1 MWRTYA
7 AHTGISGTL
16 IVKGNEQKELVCD
29 LAVVT
34 FGKLDNRGQIEQKK
48 KTTYTVGCRMDGKS

>member
-16 IVKGNEQKELVCD
+16 IVNSNKQKELVCD

-34 FGKLDNRGQIEQKK
+34 FGKLDNREKIEQKK
-48 KTTYTVGCRMDGKS
+48 NLHCWL

>member
-16 IVKGNEQKELVCD
+16 IVKGNKQKELVCD

-48 KTTYTVGCRMDGKS
+48 TTTLHCRL